1 MNLNECFVSSLN
13 FNKHPIKNVKP
24 KIKKQYYC
32 VLRSFLYEIDKNN
45 FELFTIFLNLIGH
58 VMEINPRKLLIIVEN
73 IDHLI
78 SKKEYDGP
86 AFLGSL

>member
-32 VLRSFLYEIDKNN
+32 VLRSFLYEIDVSVKN
-45 FELFTIFLNLIGH
+45 FTYFNYKYLMI
-58 VMEINPRKLLIIVEN
+58 K
-73 IDHLI
+73 
-78 SKKEYDGP
+78 
-86 AFLGSL
+86 